1 MFLPVFHIRTRLLWL
16 VNPMTYFDS
25 LFDTNSIGCSLILSV
40 MNMRNLSFLIMIVII
55 MCLFSVGFLV
65 VVVEYHGHFDIVLRG
80 FFLLPV
86 IGQRARFL
94 SCHLHAPVGYHVY
107 DGIGKDV

>member
-1 MFLPVFHIRTRLLWL
+1 MFLPVFHIRTRLLRL

-40 MNMRNLSFLIMIVII
+40 MNMRNLSFLIMIVTIVPL
-55 MCLFSVGFLV
+55 LFSVGFPV
-65 VVVEYHGHFDIVLRG
+65 VVVEYHGHFDIVLHG
-80 FFLLPV
+80 FLLPV
-86 IGQRARFL
+86 PGYDARFL

-107 DGIGKDV
+107 DGIGKGV